1 MVIPTE
7 TAPAA
12 VRPSRR
18 STERRLSGP
27 GSLLAVAAL
36 CAAIAGS
43 AGVAGC
49 ASGTKDN
56 TLPTDGPTMAQ
67 IYRRHMAGTRQPEAP
82 SPLDLRPQHQPD
94 APAGPEFIPHR
105 AAGELDQRFQRLPN
119 PDLVM
124 YVVPHLAADG
134 RYPVPGYST
143 VFPMYETVEYA
154 LPGETRWPSVRQ
166 APSKASEPTR

>member
-7 TAPAA
+7 TAPDAA
-12 VRPSRR
+12 QPSRR
-18 STERRLSGP
+18 STERRRSRPGP
-27 GSLLAVAAL
+27 SLVMAAL
-36 CAAIAGS
+36 CAAVAGS

-56 TLPTDGPTMAQ
+56 TLPTDGPTMAE
-67 IYRRHMAGTRQPEAP
+67 IYRQHMAGVRQLDAP

-94 APAGPEFIPHR
+94 APSGPRFTPHS
-105 AAGELDQRFQRLPN
+105 ATGEIDQRFQRLPN
-119 PDLVM
+119 PDLLM

-154 LPGETRWPSVRQ
+154 LPGETSWPRFHQ
-166 APSKASEPTR
+166 PPSTPSGPAR